1 MSTVNRVILLGRLG
15 KDPEMRTSADG
26 VLIANVSLATE
37 SFGKDKQTEWHNLV
51 AFNKAAEVMQKY
63 CTKGDQIYIEG
74 SISTEK
80 WKDKEG
86 NQRSIVK
93 IIVGRLTLLG
103 KKSDSRPESQ
113 PELRPEPQDTF
124 ADLKDDIPF

>member
-37 SFGKDKQTEWHNLV
+37 SFGKEKQTEWHNLV

-103 KKSDSRPESQ
+103 KKSESRPESQ
-113 PELRPEPQDTF
+113 PEAKDPF
-124 ADLKDDIPF
+124 AGLDDDIPSF

>member
-26 VLIANVSLATE
+26 TLIANVSLATE
-37 SFGKDKQTEWHNLV
+37 SFGKEKTTEWHNLV

-113 PELRPEPQDTF
+113 PEFKDPF
-124 ADLKDDIPF
+124 AGLDDDIPDF

>member
-26 VLIANVSLATE
+26 TLIANVSLATE
-37 SFGKDKQTEWHNLV
+37 SFGKEKTTEWHNLV

-80 WKDKEG
+80 WKDKER

-113 PELRPEPQDTF
+113 PESKDPF
-124 ADLKDDIPF
+124 AGLDDDIPDF

>member
-15 KDPEMRTSADG
+15 KDPKMRTSADG
-26 VLIANVSLATE
+26 TLIANVSLATE
-37 SFGKDKQTEWHNLV
+37 SFGKEKTTEWHNLV

-113 PELRPEPQDTF
+113 PESKDPF
-124 ADLKDDIPF
+124 AGLDDDIPDF